1 MIKIPHV
8 IPTVSRRGFFRT
20 GMAGVSAFYL
30 EPMLRPVNVYAT
42 EKARL
47 RGAAEYCIFI
57 FLNGGA
63 SQLDTFDL
71 KEGRWTPSD
80 FKVTTVKPG
89 IVLPVGLF
97 PNLAAQVDQLAFVR
111 SVEAWES
118 AHARAQY
125 YLQVGHG
132 FSPARRKEMPS
143 IGAVIAYEMQAKRK
157 DSDFLP
163 PFVAMNFGNSQAGL
177 VREGFLESKYGPLPL
192 DMQQGNDFV
201 VTPEEKNTFHRRWEL
216 LQRLNGEANSA
227 AKMPPIYSEF
237 GGYGRSAFD
246 MMNSPKIAEALSLPA
261 ADRVRYGTSSLGDGC
276 ILARNLVAAKAGT
289 RFVMISHNGWDLH
302 AGMYDPKNKGNHYGL
317 CRELDNAFSALI
329 TDLRKTQSPDG
340 ASLLDN
346 AFIVCMGEFG
356 RTGGDLSVNSGRDHN
371 RFASTALFAGAGVKG
386 GRILGATDPKGEK
399 VVETG
404 WAEKRSIYTE
414 DVVAT
419 IYSQM
424 GIDWTKKLT
433 NTPSGRDFEYLEPM
447 SGTEFMNFKEISP
460 LFS

>member
-1 MIKIPHV
+1 LYVPSEVETIEVLLGTHKEAHQELLGPL
-8 IPTVSRRGFFRT
+8 PGRRT
-20 GMAGVSAFYL
+20 G
-30 EPMLRPVNVYAT
+30 N
-42 EKARL
+42 
-47 RGAAEYCIFI
+47 
-57 FLNGGA
+57 
-63 SQLDTFDL
+63 
-71 KEGRWTPSD
+71 
-80 FKVTTVKPG
+80 
-89 IVLPVGLF
+89 
-97 PNLAAQVDQLAFVR
+97 
-111 SVEAWES
+111 
-118 AHARAQY
+118 
-125 YLQVGHG
+125 
-132 FSPARRKEMPS
+132 
-143 IGAVIAYEMQAKRK
+143 VIAYEMQAKRK

-201 VTPEEKNTFHRRWEL
+201 VAPEEKNAFHRRWEL
-216 LQRLNGEANSA
+216 LQRLNGEATPA
-227 AKMPPIYSEF
+227 GKMPPIYGEF

-246 MMNSPKIAEALSLPA
+246 MMNSPKIADALALPA
-261 ADRVRYGTSSLGDGC
+261 ADRVRYGTSPLGDGC
-276 ILARNLVAAKAGT
+276 ILARNLVAANAGT

-302 AGMYDPKNKGNHYGL
+302 ANMYDPKNKGNHYGL

-329 TDLRKTQSPDG
+329 ADLRKTQTPDG
-340 ASLLDN
+340 ASLLDKT
-346 AFIVCMGEFG
+346 FIVCMGEFG

-386 GRILGATDPKGEK
+386 GQILGATDPKGER
-399 VVETG
+399 VIESG
-404 WAEKRSIYTE
+404 WGEKRSIYTE

-419 IYSQM
+419 IYSQL

>member
-1 MIKIPHV
+1 MTKIPYAV
-8 IPTVSRRGFFRT
+8 PTVSRRGFFRT

-30 EPMLRPVNVYAT
+30 EPMLRPLNVFAT
-42 EKARL
+42 EKAKL

-63 SQLDTFDL
+63 SQLDTFDI
-71 KEGRWTPSD
+71 KEGKWTPPD
-80 FKVTTVKPG
+80 FKVTTVKPD

-97 PNLAAQVDQLAFVR
+97 PNLATQLDQVAFVR

-125 YLQVGHG
+125 YLQVGHS
-132 FSPARRKEMPS
+132 FSPARRKEIPS
-143 IGAVIAYEMQAKRK
+143 IGAVIAYETQAKRK
-157 DSDFLP
+157 DTDFLP
-163 PFVAMNFGNSQAGL
+163 PYVAMNFGNSQAGL

-201 VTPEEKNTFHRRWEL
+201 VAAEEKNVFHRRWEM
-216 LQRLNGEANSA
+216 LQRLNGETGSA

-237 GGYGRSAFD
+237 GGYGKSAYD

-261 ADRVRYGTSSLGDGC
+261 ADRVRYGTSPLGDGC
-276 ILARNLVAAKAGT
+276 ILARNLVASNAGT

-317 CRELDNAFSALI
+317 CRELDTALAALI
-329 TDLRKTQSPDG
+329 TDLRKTQTADG
-340 ASLLDN
+340 ASLLDKT
-346 AFIVCMGEFG
+346 FIVCMGEFG

-386 GRILGATDPKGEK
+386 GRVLGATDPKGEK
-399 VVETG
+399 VVESG
-404 WAEKRSIYTE
+404 WDEKRSMYTE

-419 IYSQM
+419 IYSQL
-424 GIDWTKKLT
+424 GIDWTKKLI
-433 NTPSGRDFEYLEPM
+433 NTPSGRAFEYLEPM
-447 SGTEFMNFKEISP
+447 SGTQFMSFKEIAP
-460 LFS
+460 LFA